1 MKIKIYHILILLA
14 AMTFT
19 ACNDWLDVTPKDRV
33 LEDEQFSTE
42 DNIYN
47 ATNGLYREL
56 VSKSLYGGNL
66 TQTTLDMMGHIY
78 TYPPDQPGTTDKS
91 VPFYNLAH
99 SRYASDQTKGIF
111 ADIWKSAYAALLH
124 INVYIKNL
132 EESQGVV
139 TEKNKKILLGE
150 AYGLRA
156 YLHFDIF
163 RLFGPVY
170 LNRNENKILPYN
182 KKSTVTINHTG
193 YEESEYS
200 TADEYIALLL
210 KDIEK
215 AESLLKD
222 NDPIVTDPKNSVTD
236 KLDNTDFFRNRNRRM
251 NFYAVTAFKAR
262 VLQYIGRDEDA
273 APAAKIL
280 TDLIEADNVFKWV
293 KTSGDDGYTKKSNYI
308 FFSEVIFGID
318 NLEQYSNATKWYNGT
333 ELRTAYV
340 VDYNH
345 IMKNIYP
352 EQSGGITDPEK
363 ITDIRSKQWLLSDVT
378 QSNATYSREGTYRS
392 RRYSP
397 VSSEDSPALK
407 SFQPLIRISEMY
419 YIQAE
424 AALKAGDA
432 ATMANRLNSVLR
444 KRGLTEQ
451 FFLTGTETEGE
462 IREHIE
468 REYYR
473 EFFGEGQVFFFNKR
487 RNSSQIFKGYGEGK
501 ERVESYVV
509 PIPEEE
515 TNI

>member
-1 MKIKIYHILILLA
+1 
-14 AMTFT
+14 MTFT

-78 TYPPDQPGTTDKS
+78 TYPPDQPGTTDES
-91 VPFYNLAH
+91 MPFYNLAH
-99 SRYASDQTKGIF
+99 GRYASDQTKGIF
-111 ADIWKSAYAALLH
+111 ADIWKNAYAALLH

-182 KKSTVTINHTG
+182 KKSMVTINHTG

-262 VLQYIGRDEDA
+262 VLQYIGDDQNA
-273 APAAKIL
+273 AAAAKIL

-293 KTSGDDGYTKKSNYI
+293 DNTGGDNNYIKKSNYI
-308 FFSEVIFGID
+308 FFSEVIFGI
-318 NLEQYSNATKWYNGT
+318 NNMEQYSNATGWYNGT
-333 ELRTAYV
+333 KLSTSYV
-340 VDYNH
+340 VDLNH
-345 IMKNIYP
+345 IKKNLYP
-352 EQSGGITDPEK
+352 EHNADLEK
-363 ITDIRSKQWLLSDVT
+363 ITDIRNMHWLLSNVVP
-378 QSNATYSREGTYRS
+378 SVANYSQRGTYRS
-392 RRYSP
+392 KRYSP
-397 VSSEDSPALK
+397 VSDEGSPALK

-424 AALKAGDA
+424 AALKAG
-432 ATMANRLNSVLR
+432 ATATVVSLLNSVLR
-444 KRGLTEQ
+444 KRGLTERYY
-451 FFLTGTETEGE
+451 LTGTETEGE
-462 IREHIE
+462 MREHIE

-487 RNSSQIFKGYGEGK
+487 RNSSQIFKGYDEGK
-501 ERVESYVV
+501 ESVESYVV